1 LTDLNIINLDPKHFV
16 FWQPPAGHMIHVGPD
31 QHPIHLPQIPLPIKR
46 TDLEANPSDN
56 SIGEGAYDYLR
67 QFPDCLHNVS
77 YALLLREGYAHYL
90 ADLAA
95 HVVMLDAKDVEPAYI
110 FRKLT
115 YLKIL
120 LLLDPDNSGLLTQL
134 SQGFYDLAMTFTE
147 LPQVH
152 RHLLEAM
159 RFGQDLLKLKADDQA
174 ALNLLAEVD
183 ILFGDYPA
191 AITKLR
197 RLLASLSDHKI
208 TGTDHEITETDHEI
222 TGTDQKP
229 ARADQK
235 IAERIEARLESC
247 LEVGFPDHPLVNDL
261 ERIGDAMQLYAAK
274 DYSLATE
281 LLERLEEDDYFMSEL
296 KSTDFLCL
304 LGMCRIKTED
314 RAGAFDALSQA
325 LEIDPDHEQARKVI
339 ESI

>member
-1 LTDLNIINLDPKHFV
+1 MTDLNINNLDPQHFV
-16 FWQPPAGHMIHVGPD
+16 FWQPPADHTIHVGPE
-31 QHPIHLPQIPLPIKR
+31 QQPVSLPQIPLPIK
-46 TDLEANPSDN
+46 LASMEANPSDN
-56 SIGEGAYDYLR
+56 AANPSDNAVGEGVYDYLR
-67 QFPDCLHNVS
+67 QFPDCLQNEA

-120 LLLDPDNSGLLTQL
+120 RLLDPDNSGLLWQL
-134 SQGFYDLAMTFTE
+134 FQGFYGLAMTFTE
-147 LPQVH
+147 LPQVQ

-159 RFGQDLLKLKADDQA
+159 RFGQDLLKLEADNLS

-191 AITKLR
+191 AITKFR
-197 RLLASLSDHKI
+197 RLLDSLAGQKN
-208 TGTDHEITETDHEI
+208 TGNE
-222 TGTDQKP
+222 K
-229 ARADQK
+229 K
-235 IAERIEARLESC
+235 IAERVEARLDVC
-247 LEVGFPDHPLVNDL
+247 IEVGFPDHPLVDDL

-274 DYSLATE
+274 DYRLATE
-281 LLERLEEDDYFMSEL
+281 LLERLEENDYFMSEL
-296 KSTDFLCL
+296 KSADFLCL
-304 LGMCRIKTED
+304 LGMCRIKTDD

-325 LEIDPDHEQARKVI
+325 LEIEPEHEQAHKEI
-339 ESI
+339 EAI

>member
-1 LTDLNIINLDPKHFV
+1 MPNLKTNNLDPKHFV
-16 FWQPPAGHMIHVGPD
+16 FWQPPASYMIHVGPD
-31 QHPIHLPQIPLPIKR
+31 QQPVRLSQIPLPIKC
-46 TDLEANPSDN
+46 TDLKASFDNNSANPSDN
-56 SIGEGAYDYLR
+56 AIGEGVYDYLR
-67 QFPDCLHNVS
+67 QFPDCLHNVT
-77 YALLLREGYAHYL
+77 YALLLRDGYSHYL

-120 LLLDPDNSGLLTQL
+120 LLLDPVNSGLLSQL
-134 SQGFYDLAMTFTE
+134 SQGFYGLAMTFTE
-147 LPQVH
+147 LPQVN

-159 RFGQDLLKLKADDQA
+159 RFGQDLLKLKADDQS
-174 ALNLLAEVD
+174 ALNLLAEID

-191 AITKLR
+191 AITKFR
-197 RLLASLSDHKI
+197 RLLASLSD
-208 TGTDHEITETDHEI
+208 
-222 TGTDQKP
+222 QKS
-229 ARADQK
+229 AKADQK

-247 LEVGFPDHPLVNDL
+247 LEVGFPDHPLIDDL

-296 KSTDFLCL
+296 KSADFLCL
-304 LGMCRIKTED
+304 LGMCRIKSGD
-314 RAGAFDALSQA
+314 QAGAFDALSQT
-325 LEIDPDHEQARKVI
+325 LEIEPEHEQARKVI
-339 ESI
+339 ELI

>member
-1 LTDLNIINLDPKHFV
+1 MTDLNINNLDPQHFV

-31 QHPIHLPQIPLPIKR
+31 QQPVHLPQIPLPIKLA
-46 TDLEANPSDN
+46 DLGTNCGDNNTPSDN
-56 SIGEGAYDYLR
+56 AIGEGVYDYLR
-67 QFPDCLHNVS
+67 QFPDCLHNVA

-95 HVVMLDAKDVEPAYI
+95 HVVMLDAKDVEPSYI

-120 LLLDPDNSGLLTQL
+120 RLLDPDNSGLLWQL
-134 SQGFYDLAMTFTE
+134 SQGFYGLAMTFTE
-147 LPQVH
+147 LPQAQ

-159 RFGQDLLKLKADDQA
+159 RFGQDLLKLKADDHA
-174 ALNLLAEVD
+174 ALNLLAEID
-183 ILFGDYPA
+183 ILFGDYPS
-191 AITKLR
+191 AITKFR
-197 RLLASLSDHKI
+197 RLLASLSNYK
-208 TGTDHEITETDHEI
+208 ITET
-222 TGTDQKP
+222 GQKS

-247 LEVGFPDHPLVNDL
+247 LEVGFPDHPLVDDL
-261 ERIGDAMQLYAAK
+261 ERIGDAMQLYAGK

-281 LLERLEEDDYFMSEL
+281 LLERLEEDEYFMSEL
-296 KSTDFLCL
+296 KSADFLCL

-325 LEIDPDHEQARKVI
+325 LEIDPDHEHARKVI
-339 ESI
+339 ELI

>member
-1 LTDLNIINLDPKHFV
+1 MTDLNINNLDPRHFV
-16 FWQPPAGHMIHVGPD
+16 LWQPPAGHMIHVGPD
-31 QHPIHLPQIPLPIKR
+31 QRPVHLPQIPLPIKLD
-46 TDLEANPSDN
+46 DLKTNTGDNTANPSDN
-56 SIGEGAYDYLR
+56 AIGEGVYDYLR
-67 QFPDCLHNVS
+67 QFPDCLHNVD

-120 LLLDPDNSGLLTQL
+120 LLLDPANSGLLSQL
-134 SQGFYDLAMTFTE
+134 SQGFYNLAMTFTE
-147 LPQVH
+147 LPQVC

-159 RFGQDLLKLKADDQA
+159 RFGQDLLKLNADDQS

-191 AITKLR
+191 AITKFR
-197 RLLASLSDHKI
+197 RLLDSL
-208 TGTDHEITETDHEI
+208 
-222 TGTDQKP
+222 TDQK
-229 ARADQK
+229 
-235 IAERIEARLESC
+235 IVERIEARLESC
-247 LEVGFPDHPLVNDL
+247 LEVGFPDHPLVDDL
-261 ERIGDAMQLYAAK
+261 EQIGDAMQLYAGK

-281 LLERLEEDDYFMSEL
+281 LLERLEEDEYFMSEL
-296 KSTDFLCL
+296 KSADFLCL
-304 LGMCRIKTED
+304 LGMCRIKTDD

-325 LEIDPDHEQARKVI
+325 LEVEPEHEQARKVI
-339 ESI
+339 ELV